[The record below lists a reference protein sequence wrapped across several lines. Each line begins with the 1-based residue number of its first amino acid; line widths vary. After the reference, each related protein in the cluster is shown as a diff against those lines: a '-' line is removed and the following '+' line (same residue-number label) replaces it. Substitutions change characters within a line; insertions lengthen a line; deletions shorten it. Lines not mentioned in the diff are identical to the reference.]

1 MGRKKRANAR
11 GVRVEIVPG
20 LKTDEPRKTEELGEQ
35 EDWDLAGYGITND
48 GHDYSKHFKEEFEG
62 ATFIAA
68 TGAEDATLQQLL
80 EKDEIENLKQLER
93 ERLENPELNE
103 VMALLESGSEDDDD
117 GDLASV
123 EEEEAYGGPSSESEI
138 GIPDNFVV
146 TANGGETVVAPPLK
160 AGALAKLAK
169 EPKGLGTGASAPNPY
184 LEAGMRDRL
193 LDEELDDS
201 EELDSS
207 AQKGTT
213 TSSNAGFVPKA
224 LGTNPAFE
232 DGRKQR
238 LLDEQFDMFME
249 GYEEGDSFEAEETSE
264 EDEEKVLER
273 AQKDLRLM
281 EGPMD
286 EFLVKVNDLNLA
298 ERARDYARLEDLAEN
313 VDGDDERDLEIVEV
327 VKERDEWDC
336 ETVLSTYSNLDNHPK
351 LIAMPAARRKP
362 IVLDQKLKAPAEFIP
377 VRGAARQEPDGSTQ
391 VQTVPTIVQKREKGE
406 TPEQRRE
413 RKEGVKAAKRDRRNT
428 KKEMRQEFQKES
440 TRQARSSAAMG
451 TSKVLV
457 HYS

>member
-1 MGRKKRANAR
+1 VN
-11 GVRVEIVPG
+11 IF
-20 LKTDEPRKTEELGEQ
+20 LKELGEQ
-35 EDWDLAGYGITND
+35 EDWDLAGYGFTND

-62 ATFIAA
+62 ATFVPA

-80 EKDEIENLKQLER
+80 EKDEIKNLEQLER
-93 ERLENPELNE
+93 ERLENPDLNE
-103 VMALLESGSEDDDD
+103 VMALLESGSEDDDE

-123 EEEEAYGGPSSESEI
+123 EEEEVYGGPSSESDV

-160 AGALAKLAK
+160 AGAVAKRAK
-169 EPKGLGTGASAPNPY
+169 EPKELGTGRASALNPY

-193 LDEELDDS
+193 VDEHLDDL
-201 EELDSS
+201 EELDSTVR
-207 AQKGTT
+207 KGTT
-213 TSSNAGFVPKA
+213 SG
-224 LGTNPAFE
+224 LGTNPALE

-249 GYEEGDSFEAEETSE
+249 GYEEGDSFEEEETSE
-264 EDEEKVLER
+264 EDEENVQER
-273 AQKDLRLM
+273 AEKDLRLI

-286 EFLVKVNDLNLA
+286 EFLAKVNDLNLA
-298 ERARDYARLEDLAEN
+298 ERARDYARLEGLAEN
-313 VDGDDERDLEIVEV
+313 IDGDYERDLEIVEV

-351 LIAMPAARRKP
+351 LIAMPPARRKP

-377 VRGAARQEPDGSTQ
+377 VRNTARQEPEGSAQ
-391 VQTVPTIVQKREKGE
+391 LRTVPTIVQKREKGE

-413 RKEGVKAAKRDRRNT
+413 RKEAVKAAKRDRRNN